1 MIMIIIAMRSGDT
14 PTENLKARH
23 CSHCFQYFLAS
34 RVLAFFLPAI
44 RGRRQG
50 RGHDG
55 PATGGLTL
63 LTTFSYR
70 KCLVGNRLRGQ
81 VNHVGFRL
89 GHLLRQRFTDKH
101 AAFFDRQ

>member
-44 RGRRQG
+44 RSKRQG

-63 LTTFSYR
+63 LTA
-70 KCLVGNRLRGQ
+70 LLNGNRLVGAWLRGQ
-81 VNHVGFRL
+81 INHIGFLL
-89 GHLLRQRFTDKH
+89 GHLLRQRFPDKH